1 MEFMR
6 CFPLTNKTQA
16 STVSMLIH
24 HSTGRS
30 SKRNKTRK
38 GSQRKGQTEKD
49 GIKLARFADDML
61 VYTKKNPK
69 KPTTNAPRINK

>member
-16 STVSMLIH
+16 STSARLFTTALGVLASAIRQ
-24 HSTGRS
+24 G
-30 SKRNKTRK
+30 KEVK
-38 GSQRKGQTEKD
+38 GGQTEKD

-61 VYTKKNPK
+61 VYTKKK
-69 KPTTNAPRINK
+69 SQETYNKHP